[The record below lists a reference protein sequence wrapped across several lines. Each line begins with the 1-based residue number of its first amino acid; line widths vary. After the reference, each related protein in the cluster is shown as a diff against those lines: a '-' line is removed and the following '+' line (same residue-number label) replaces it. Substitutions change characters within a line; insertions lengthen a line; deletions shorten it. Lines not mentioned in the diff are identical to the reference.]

1 MYLRNYSTLIN
12 EIIYLNCHI
21 IILSLTPATKRR
33 TAHFIVPPQQLSI
46 TIPSTRHFHHKNA
59 KQA

>member
-12 EIIYLNCHI
+12 EILYLNCHI
-21 IILSLTPATKRR
+21 IILTLTPATKRH

-46 TIPSTRHFHHKNA
+46 TIQSTQHPHHKNA
-59 KQA
+59 K